1 MSYNPLM
8 LTLPQLFMVIGLFSI
23 AAELFIGIQ
32 TGFDLV
38 LIGSILTVSG
48 LVGSLTTNTAI
59 ALILA
64 TVLNILYIFFGRKFI
79 KKKIIV
85 ITHST
90 NIDKLIGA
98 TGVCIRSITPDTA
111 GLVRLS
117 DEDWRASSDEIIYEK
132 DKIKVISIEGVTLK
146 VQKNK

>member
-1 MSYNPLM
+1 MI
-8 LTLPQLFMVIGLFSI
+8 TFPQLFIVIGLFCI
-23 AAELFIGIQ
+23 ASELIIGIQ

-38 LIGSILTVSG
+38 LIGSILAVSG
-48 LVGSLTTNTAI
+48 LAGLLTDSMATT
-59 ALILA
+59 LILA
-64 TVLNILYIFFGRKFI
+64 IVLNILYIFFGRKFI

-98 TGVCIRSITPDTA
+98 TGVCVRSITPDTA

-117 DEDWRASSDEIIYEK
+117 DEDWRASSDEVIYEK

-146 VQKNK
+146 VSQIKPTPK